1 MRCPVAKEKK
11 DTSKNAERE
20 VMYSRISHTNARWV
34 REVKYRHGMPISDVF
49 DALIESARLGRPFEI
64 KPFTPAY
71 IARAIAIT
79 QKRKDKLKAL
89 RQPKVKRKPAR
100 ETEASV

>member
-1 MRCPVAKEKK
+1 MAKEK
-11 DTSKNAERE
+11 TPVSKNAERE

-34 REVKYRHGMPISDVF
+34 REVKYRHGMPISDIF

-71 IARAIAIT
+71 IARALAIT

-89 RQPKVKRKPAR
+89 RQPKRKPSG
-100 ETEASV
+100 ENEASAR